1 MEGENQYIR
10 YMNPQQQLLR
20 IRAILIFFAIALFF
34 SGATAIPLRIE
45 LNILNSLIGIGSPLD
60 QFIPSLSHW
69 ISVVFEAI
77 NDLYDQYP
85 FLIYGYDWLAFG
97 HFVIALSFIG
107 AIKDPIRNRWVVEF
121 SIIACILLV
130 PYALI
135 MGQLRGI
142 PIGWRV
148 IDSLFGIV
156 GIIPLVLV
164 RKMILAV
171 ESDSLP
177 EELNHTGT

>member
-1 MEGENQYIR
+1 
-10 YMNPQQQLLR
+10 MNTKQQLLR
-20 IRAILIFFAIALFF
+20 IRAILIFFAIALFI
-34 SGATAIPLRIE
+34 SGATAIPLRFE
-45 LNILNSLIGIGSPLD
+45 LNILNSLMGIGSPID

-69 ISVVFEAI
+69 ISIVFKAI
-77 NDLYDQYP
+77 NDLYDHYP
-85 FLIYGYDWLAFG
+85 FLAYGYDWLAFG
-97 HFVIALSFIG
+97 HFVIAISFIG
-107 AIKDPIRNRWVVEF
+107 AIRDPIRNRWVVEF
-121 SIIACILLV
+121 GIIACILLV

-171 ESDSLP
+171 ESPSLT
-177 EELNHTGT
+177 EE